1 MQKTPRSRIIR
12 ICGACIGRTLKT
24 SQPKLAHSSENRFMP
39 QVPIIMPQLGESI
52 AEATVVDIKVKPGD
66 VVADDQEII
75 DVETN
80 KAVMGVTTP
89 CKGKIDRIT
98 VQLKETYPVGAVL
111 GYVEASEEN
120 AARFA
125 RRAPP
130 PPQREV
136 AEEIPAR
143 ADEEV
148 APAPEKKIAA
158 RDGEGERAGGLP
170 VPVITKG
177 ATFMS
182 PRVRAR
188 MAELQ
193 LTTADLA
200 GIMGTGAGNR
210 VTIKDLE
217 NFLHKIDNQ
226 TAHEASAIRA
236 GVADALRRRWTRPLS
251 TIGSSVNLDP
261 VLQDR
266 QSRGPKPGP
275 GLYALRALALALAEN
290 PIAAAK
296 LIGNRVVQS
305 KSIDVGIAVEAE
317 DGIMVPVIRE
327 ANNASLA
334 ALTTK
339 YKELVEL
346 ARQRRIS
353 PDMQAG
359 GIATV
364 SNFGTFGMEW
374 GTPIPLPDQTLLLGL
389 GAGKKVP
396 FWDEE
401 KKEFVP
407 KTEAQITLSFDHRSI
422 DGGGAG
428 RLLKRVIELL
438 ENPKE
443 L

>member
-1 MQKTPRSRIIR
+1 
-12 ICGACIGRTLKT
+12 
-24 SQPKLAHSSENRFMP
+24 MP

-52 AEATVVDIKVKPGD
+52 AEATIVDIKVKPGD
-66 VVADDQEII
+66 EVVDDQEII

-89 CKGKIDRIT
+89 CKGKIDKIA

-111 GYVEASEEN
+111 GYVEASEAD
-120 AARFA
+120 AARFTKQ
-125 RRAPP
+125 APP
-130 PPQREV
+130 SPQQEV

-143 ADEEV
+143 ADQEV
-148 APAPEKKIAA
+148 MPARQQKVVA
-158 RDGEGERAGGLP
+158 RGRDGERAGGLP
-170 VPVITKG
+170 VPVAPKG
-177 ATFMS
+177 ASFMS

-200 GIMGTGAGNR
+200 GIMGTGAGSR

-217 NFLHKIDNQ
+217 NFLHKMENQ

-236 GVADALRRRWTRPLS
+236 GVADAMRRSWTRPLS

-266 QSRGPKPGP
+266 QSRDPKPGP
-275 GLYALRALALALAEN
+275 GLYALRALALAVAEN
-290 PIAAAK
+290 PNAAAK

-305 KSIDVGIAVEAE
+305 RSIDVGIAVEAE
-317 DGIMVPVIRE
+317 DGIMVPVIR
-327 ANNASLA
+327 AADNTSLA
-334 ALTTK
+334 DLAAK
-339 YKELVEL
+339 YKELVDL

-396 FWDEE
+396 SWDEE
-401 KKEFVP
+401 KKQFVP

-428 RLLKRVIELL
+428 RLLKRVIDLL
-438 ENPKE
+438 EDPKK